1 MKNSTFWDAEHIRAA
16 VEKARNHADERGK
29 PLNLARVALYLGI
42 TSHDMTA
49 IISDFEQRAK
59 RGDEN
64 AAEIVRAFKMAHQE
78 VRADL
83 EDCLAGDGNKG
94 GYIFLGKVN
103 HKMVETT
110 AHEVTMKGVSFIGG
124 DDIPD

>member
-1 MKNSTFWDAEHIRAA
+1 MDNSTYWDADHITAA
-16 VEKARNHADERGK
+16 IQKARNHAEKQGK
-29 PLNLARVALYLGI
+29 PLNLARIALCLGT
-42 TSHDMTA
+42 TSQDLV
-49 IISDFEQRAK
+49 SVLNDFEAK
-59 RGDEN
+59 AKNGDEN
-64 AAEIVRAFKMAHQE
+64 AAQVAHALKMAHQE